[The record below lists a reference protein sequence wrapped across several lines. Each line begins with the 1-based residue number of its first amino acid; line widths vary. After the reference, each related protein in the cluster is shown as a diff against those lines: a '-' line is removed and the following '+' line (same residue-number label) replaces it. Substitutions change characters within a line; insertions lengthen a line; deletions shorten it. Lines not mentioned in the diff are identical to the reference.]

1 MAYTDEQYEKYCE
14 TIADDIAYDSCTEDL
29 SSAEYFF
36 ASIKMK
42 IKKYEIMWNWG
53 RSYIDVDF
61 ISDIPTYCL
70 WVPDELPEGE
80 SDGLFIAEGCV
91 ERWRERKPELE
102 ALASVTEDILDKMD
116 AVEYRSDEYNTLE
129 DAAWT
134 ANNSLIA
141 KWEEIAQDIA
151 NIVAAEI
158 QAECEAMFEREHFE
172 EWADVNEWFV
182 EASMDKRAYDIQG
195 IIDDV
200 YDATRDISRVELYDY
215 NMGQTM
221 LKLVFEVDGDW
232 KHDHLR
238 FDNLVSDMLDKKGID
253 YTITNGEVLDDT
265 GCDWYAG
272 THNIFITLDNDRFA
286 SKKTA
291 YIDEST
297 IRSFIEG
304 ARDNF
309 NRDYELWFDDLG
321 QQVESP
327 YNPDIYGDG
336 YIKDDANGVYICISA
351 NDMGYQGYISSGIT
365 VDRCDGK
372 SQYSEEID
380 HFSYNSDS
388 IDDIV
393 SEIMNWLRNNRYASK
408 KTAVIDNTFFMD
420 FTIADAFGKYA
431 IQDTFDRAFNEWKD
445 DYEYLTALVIALN
458 HKIWQHYE
466 EGSDGYAKLYNDLW
480 EKADAYACD
489 NLKGEEL
496 AYFYRETD

>member
-61 ISDIPTYCL
+61 ISDMPTYCL

-116 AVEYRSDEYNTLE
+116 AVEFRSDEYDALE

-134 ANNSLIA
+134 ANDSLIA

-151 NIVAAEI
+151 DIVAKEI
-158 QAECEAMFEREHFE
+158 QTECEAVFEREHFE
-172 EWADVNEWFV
+172 EWADANEWFV

-195 IIDDV
+195 IIDDI

-215 NMGQTM
+215 NAGQTI

-238 FDNLVSDMLDKKGID
+238 FDHLVGDMLDKKGID

-265 GCDWYAG
+265 GCDWYDG
-272 THNIFITLDNDRFA
+272 THNIFITLDNDKFA

-291 YIDEST
+291 DVSPDRVKAYRKHTASKLTKGKVSNKRKYAAMYSDFDNFDELKNDSRYGYLAEMLIDEYDEGEWQNNTIYIYDSVEDFAEYELYDGMYAYMIERADYNGAPDPFDYID
-297 IRSFIEG
+297 
-304 ARDNF
+304 
-309 NRDYELWFDDLG
+309 
-321 QQVESP
+321 
-327 YNPDIYGDG
+327 
-336 YIKDDANGVYICISA
+336 
-351 NDMGYQGYISSGIT
+351 M
-365 VDRCDGK
+365 
-372 SQYSEEID
+372 
-380 HFSYNSDS
+380 
-388 IDDIV
+388 
-393 SEIMNWLRNNRYASK
+393 
-408 KTAVIDNTFFMD
+408 
-420 FTIADAFGKYA
+420 
-431 IQDTFDRAFNEWKD
+431 
-445 DYEYLTALVIALN
+445 TALGNALTSSFDESLYCELDGHVI
-458 HKIWQHYE
+458 
-466 EGSDGYAKLYNDLW
+466 
-480 EKADAYACD
+480 
-489 NLKGEEL
+489 
-496 AYFYRETD
+496 ETTYGWW